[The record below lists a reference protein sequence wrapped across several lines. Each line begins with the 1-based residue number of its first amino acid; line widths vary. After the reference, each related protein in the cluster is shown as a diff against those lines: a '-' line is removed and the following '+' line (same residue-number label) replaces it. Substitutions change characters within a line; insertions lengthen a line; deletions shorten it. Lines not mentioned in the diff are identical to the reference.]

1 MHSTNQTK
9 MKITLIEVPTPQV
22 TSFTL
27 MADLYK
33 KKLIETKTI
42 RVQPHCVTKTR
53 VATSI
58 QIGETRAGVNLQ
70 IDGYKQHSE
79 NTINYFSGNH
89 VTKFYYVKSKK
100 QNLEDYKEY
109 VKKLVVKALQHIHV
123 ELDEITIELES
134 GKF

>member
-1 MHSTNQTK
+1 MN
-9 MKITLIEVPTPQV
+9 IILIEVPTPMF

-27 MADLYK
+27 MADLDK
-33 KKLIETKTI
+33 KKLIETKTV

-53 VATSI
+53 VATSM
-58 QIGETRAGVNLQ
+58 QIGETRAGLNLE

-79 NTINYFSGNH
+79 TSMNYFSGNQ

-109 VKKLVVKALQHIHV
+109 VKKLVVQALKHIRV
-123 ELDEITIELES
+123 ELDEITIELETA
-134 GKF
+134 KF

>member
-1 MHSTNQTK
+1 
-9 MKITLIEVPTPQV
+9 MKINLIEVPTPQV

-27 MADLYK
+27 MADLDK
-33 KKLIETKTI
+33 KKLIETKTVRI
-42 RVQPHCVTKTR
+42 QPHCVTKTR
-53 VATSI
+53 VATSM
-58 QIGETRAGVNLQ
+58 QIGETRAGLNLE

-79 NTINYFSGNH
+79 ASMNYFSGNK

-109 VKKLVVKALQHIHV
+109 VKKLVVKALKHIHI

>member
-1 MHSTNQTK
+1 
-9 MKITLIEVPTPQV
+9 MKINLIEVPTPQV

-27 MADLYK
+27 MADLDK
-33 KKLIETKTI
+33 KKLIETKTVRI
-42 RVQPHCVTKTR
+42 QPHCVTKTR
-53 VATSI
+53 VATSM
-58 QIGETRAGVNLQ
+58 QIGETRAGLNLE
-70 IDGYKQHSE
+70 IEGYKQHSE
-79 NTINYFSGNH
+79 TSMNYFSGNQ

-109 VKKLVVKALQHIHV
+109 VKKLVVKALKHIHI

>member
-1 MHSTNQTK
+1 
-9 MKITLIEVPTPQV
+9 MKINLIEVPTPET
-22 TSFTL
+22 TSFNL
-27 MADLYK
+27 MADLDK
-33 KKLIETKTI
+33 KKLIETKTVRI
-42 RVQPHCVTKTR
+42 QPHCVTKTR
-53 VATSI
+53 VATSM
-58 QIGETRAGVNLQ
+58 QIGETRAGLNLE

-79 NTINYFSGNH
+79 ASMNYFSGNK

-109 VKKLVVKALQHIHV
+109 VKKLVVKALKHIHI

>member
-1 MHSTNQTK
+1 
-9 MKITLIEVPTPQV
+9 MKINLIEVPTPET
-22 TSFTL
+22 TSFYL
-27 MADLYK
+27 MADLDK
-33 KKLIETKTI
+33 KKLIETKTVRI
-42 RVQPHCVTKTR
+42 QPHCVTKTR
-53 VATSI
+53 VATSM
-58 QIGETRAGVNLQ
+58 QIGETRAGLNLE

-79 NTINYFSGNH
+79 ASMNYFSGNK

-109 VKKLVVKALQHIHV
+109 VKKLVVKALKHIHI